1 MAEANIGLQV
11 LPMRVGQKEEIYA
24 IVDKAIEVI
33 HDSGVQYQVGALETV
48 MEGELD
54 QLLAIVKKAIQASID
69 AGAGSVMANI
79 KVQYQPDGGVSMDEK
94 LKKYK

>member
-11 LPMRVGQKEEIYA
+11 LPMKVGEKEKIYA

-33 HDSGVQYQVGALETV
+33 HDSGVKYQVGALETV

-54 QLLAIVKKAIQASID
+54 QLLEIAKKAIQACID
-69 AGAGSVMANI
+69 SGAGEVMANI
-79 KVQYQPDGGVSMDEK
+79 KLQYQPEGGVSMDEK
-94 LKKYK
+94 LKKYR